1 MKLENANK
9 RINEHGIIIAMTG
22 TSGNMGKEALRQ
34 TLESEKV
41 KKVKILLTE
50 KPRNTVYARKL
61 KKKYGSRIE
70 IMRGDIAEKK
80 LCEKLTEGTELV
92 VNMAA
97 VIPPKSDHNE
107 EESFACNVKGAKNMT
122 DAIKGMEKQAVFVHI
137 SSVAV
142 YGNRDMK
149 HPYGRVGDP
158 LIPSPYDNYARH
170 KCIAE
175 RYVMESGL
183 ESWCILRQT
192 AMLHPNM
199 LKNNIKD
206 GLMFHTPFNAP
217 LEWVSARDSGYL
229 IKKIAEAVANGET
242 EKFARRVFNICGG
255 SKNRITGYET
265 FEEGFSIIGGT
276 PEKYLEPSWHA
287 TRNFHGMWFCDDE
300 LEEMFGYERDT
311 TEKYWKEIKKRHPLY
326 GLAKIIPAEVIKEIV
341 FRPLLKDENAPNE
354 WRKRGFSGKVFAYF
368 GKEGLEDKRNWE
380 TEYIE
385 AKQKGYTEK
394 KAGVTD
400 IRGMLLNH
408 GYDESKPMSEWDIE
422 DMKKAAE
429 FRGGKC
435 LSETMVKG
443 DVYTKLEW
451 ECHDGH
457 RFSATP
463 YTVLKG
469 GHWCEECEGKWD
481 YDRQAKFSP
490 FIAQIWYDTHEKD
503 ENMNYYYDEK
513 GIPQCEETREAA

>member
-1 MKLENANK
+1 MKLENSNK

-34 TLESEKV
+34 TLESESV

-50 KPRNTVYARKL
+50 KPRNTVYARKS

-70 IMRGDIAEKK
+70 IVRGDIAEKE
-80 LCEKLTEGTELV
+80 LCKKLTEGTELV

-107 EESFACNVKGAKNMT
+107 EGSFACNVKGAKNMT

-311 TEKYWKEIKKRHPLY
+311 TEKYWKEIKNSHPIY
-326 GLAKIIPAEVIKEIV
+326 GLAKILV
-341 FRPLLKDENAPNE
+341 
-354 WRKRGFSGKVFAYF
+354 
-368 GKEGLEDKRNWE
+368 
-380 TEYIE
+380 
-385 AKQKGYTEK
+385 
-394 KAGVTD
+394 
-400 IRGMLLNH
+400 
-408 GYDESKPMSEWDIE
+408 
-422 DMKKAAE
+422 
-429 FRGGKC
+429 
-435 LSETMVKG
+435 
-443 DVYTKLEW
+443 
-451 ECHDGH
+451 
-457 RFSATP
+457 
-463 YTVLKG
+463 
-469 GHWCEECEGKWD
+469 
-481 YDRQAKFSP
+481 
-490 FIAQIWYDTHEKD
+490 
-503 ENMNYYYDEK
+503 
-513 GIPQCEETREAA
+513 